1 MHTKA
6 CTLLCPMLAL
16 VLSACGGNTGAPGN
30 RPANSQSNSS
40 QPAANQPVPDTPTW
54 TEPAARVS
62 NEGTETRFSH
72 TAAFWDA
79 AAGELLVVM
88 TRFEV
93 DDAAARRLRETG
105 TLSDTEPH
113 ALLLIG
119 FDPGI
124 TELSAAAVEGHN
136 FMLFQ
141 LTDPQPSQ
149 FANIG
154 PESIKSITGK
164 PAKGEK
170 IRVHIEFRAD
180 QHKFGGTQKIH
191 IDLRQEMTLR

>member
-1 MHTKA
+1 MRLAIA

-30 RPANSQSNSS
+30 RPANSP
-40 QPAANQPVPDTPTW
+40 PAANQPAPAAPAW

-79 AAGELLVVM
+79 AAGELLLVM
-88 TRFEV
+88 ARFEI
-93 DDAAARRLRETG
+93 DDAAAARLRETG

-119 FDPGI
+119 FDPGV
-124 TELSAAAVEGHN
+124 TEFSAGAVQGHN

-170 IRVHIEFRAD
+170 VRVHIEFRAD
-180 QHKFGGTQKIH
+180 QHKFGGTRKIH
-191 IDLRQEMTLR
+191 IDLRQELTLR